1 MGVNVYMEDNMG
13 LTELRSLAK
22 EMGLKN
28 TSKLKKNELIELI
41 QESKKDKPLVK
52 QNDDSITKEEKE
64 EFVSRKWH
72 I

>member
-1 MGVNVYMEDNMG
+1 MGVSVYMEDNMG

-28 TSKLKKNELIELI
+28 ISKLKKNELAQLI
-41 QESKKDKPLVK
+41 KDTKEDKPLID
-52 QNDDSITKEEKE
+52 QSESSIIKEDKD
-64 EFVSRKWH
+64 EFVSRKWY

>member
-1 MGVNVYMEDNMG
+1 MGVSVYMEDNIG

-28 TSKLKKNELIELI
+28 LSKLKKSELIELI
-41 QESKKDKPLVK
+41 EENKKDKLIDEDTTV
-52 QNDDSITKEEKE
+52 KEEKE
-64 EFVSRKWH
+64 EFISRKWC